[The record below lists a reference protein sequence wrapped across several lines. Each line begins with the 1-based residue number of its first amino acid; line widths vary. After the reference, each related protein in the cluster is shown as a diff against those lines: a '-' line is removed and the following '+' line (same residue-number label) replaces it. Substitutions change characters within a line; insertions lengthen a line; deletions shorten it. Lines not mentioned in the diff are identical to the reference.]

1 MIWVDDPSFGKRTK
15 RCKGRVFRYSENMF
29 ISSHRSIEIRKSFR
43 LLKKRSCPGCERCF
57 QFDEDLACAGIDGL
71 IEFPK
76 GLEDGKVYELKFVP
90 GVADWDGVI
99 GDWSWRMEKIDE

>member
-1 MIWVDDPSFGKRTK
+1 MSDFDIGWHDVPQE
-15 RCKGRVFRYSENMF
+15 CKGRFFRYSKNSF
-29 ISSHRSIEIRKSFR
+29 VSSYGSVEIRESYR
-43 LLKKRSCPGCERCF
+43 LLKRRSCLGCSKCQ

-76 GLEDGKVYELKFVP
+76 RPEDGKVYELKFVP

-99 GDWSWRMEKIDE
+99 DDWSWRMEKTDG